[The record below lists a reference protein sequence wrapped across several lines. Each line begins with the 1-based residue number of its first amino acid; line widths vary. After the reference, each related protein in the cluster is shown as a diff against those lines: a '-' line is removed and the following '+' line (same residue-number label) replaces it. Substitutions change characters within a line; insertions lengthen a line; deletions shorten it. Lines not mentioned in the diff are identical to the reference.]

1 MIFFTICKCSLI
13 ILPPPRPIYSI
24 LLNFSRPGTL
34 AVAGA
39 NDGSLLFFDLERESR
54 PCINKLLGHSDSVVA
69 LGFSH
74 DETLLAS
81 SDQKNQMI
89 IWRKS

>member
-1 MIFFTICKCSLI
+1 MVVIIFVGRYYF
-13 ILPPPRPIYSI
+13 IYN
-24 LLNFSRPGTL
+24 NFSRPGTL

>member
-1 MIFFTICKCSLI
+1 MFINNSLP
-13 ILPPPRPIYSI
+13 LPQFSQLYSI